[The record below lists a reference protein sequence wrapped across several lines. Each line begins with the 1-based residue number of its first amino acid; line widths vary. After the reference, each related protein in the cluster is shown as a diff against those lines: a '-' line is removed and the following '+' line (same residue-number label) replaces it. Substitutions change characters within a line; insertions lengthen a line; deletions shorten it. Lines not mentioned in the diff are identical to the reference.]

1 MTEAFVPDWTMTDPN
16 EYQFDFGDPSGSGS
30 GYMDMDMGDMGA
42 QYDFGGGAVFFQHQ
56 LDGKYNF
63 DSNPIV
69 RVLLQ
74 GISAK
79 PALLYAVKTPIA
91 TRRDALLSL
100 ASS

>member
-30 GYMDMDMGDMGA
+30 GYMDLGDMGA

-56 LDGKYNF
+56 LDGKSSHASTSR
-63 DSNPIV
+63 DM
-69 RVLLQ
+69 
-74 GISAK
+74 SAEDK
-79 PALLYAVKTPIA
+79 PPLLYAVKTPIA
-91 TRRDALLSL
+91 TRRDAAFSL